1 MSTNIYQFNGALL
14 VSVADGALNT
24 TAAPI
29 AFPGKGYTNY
39 GAPVLQDVLWTMQNF
54 AGSVAPSPLLQGIN
68 WYDTN
73 ANELKVYTGTV
84 WSAMF
89 KDNQTNS
96 PSVNLTYD
104 LGTNSLKFNNIYV
117 GTVHATTVNAT
128 TLTGPTNIFYTT
140 QTNLPSVNATF
151 DLGSSSFKFNAIYAT
166 TIEATN
172 ITGATNL
179 FYNNQT
185 NLPTITN
192 TYDLGSSSFVFGNV
206 YATTFHGT
214 ATQAQYADVA
224 ERYAADSEM
233 EVGDVVRLGGDAEI
247 TITTTDCDTF
257 VFGVISDKPALQM
270 NSKAG
275 TDATHPYV
283 ALLGR
288 TPCKVIGRCAKGDRL
303 VSSSTPG
310 VARAADGG
318 EDPHC
323 VIGRALATKQTDDV
337 GLVEI
342 VIGRA

>member
-1 MSTNIYQFNGALL
+1 MSENIYQFNGSLL

-24 TAAPI
+24 SAAPI

-39 GAPVLQDVLWTMQNF
+39 GAPVLQNQLWDMQHF
-54 AGSVAPSPLLQGIN
+54 AGSVAPTPLLQGVV
-68 WYDTN
+68 WYNTN
-73 ANELKVYTGTV
+73 ANELQVYTGTT
-84 WSAMF
+84 WSALF

-96 PSVNLTYD
+96 PAANLTYD
-104 LGTNSLKFNNIYV
+104 LGTNGLQFNNIYT
-117 GTVHATTVNAT
+117 GTVHAT
-128 TLTGPTNIFYTT
+128 NIIA
-140 QTNLPSVNATF
+140 S
-151 DLGSSSFKFNAIYAT
+151 
-166 TIEATN
+166 N

-179 FYNNQT
+179 FTTTQT
-185 NLPTITN
+185 NLPAVNN
-192 TYDLGSSSFVFGNV
+192 TYNLGSASYLFNTV
-206 YATTFHGT
+206 YATTFNGT

-233 EVGDVVRLGGDAEI
+233 EVGDVVTLGGAAEI
-247 TITTTDCDTF
+247 TKTTVDCDTF

-288 TPCKVIGRCAKGDRL
+288 TPCKVIGPVGKGCRL
-303 VSSSTPG
+303 VSSDTEG
-310 VARAADGG
+310 VARAADSG
-318 EDPHC
+318 ENPLC
-323 VIGRALATKQTDDV
+323 IIGRALADKHTDEV

>member
-1 MSTNIYQFNGALL
+1 MSTNIYQFNGSLL

-24 TAAPI
+24 TAAPL

-54 AGSVAPSPLLQGIN
+54 AGTFAPTPLLQGVN

-73 ANELKVYTGTV
+73 ANELKVYTGTT

-89 KDNQTNS
+89 KDNQTNA
-96 PSVNLTYD
+96 PSANLTYD
-104 LGTNSLKFNNIYV
+104 LGTNSLQFANLYV
-117 GTVHATTVNAT
+117 GTVYAGTVN
-128 TLTGPTNIFYTT
+128 TG
-140 QTNLPSVNATF
+140 
-151 DLGSSSFKFNAIYAT
+151 
-166 TIEATN
+166 N
-172 ITGATNL
+172 ITGATNI
-179 FYNNQT
+179 FYSTQT
-185 NLPTITN
+185 NLPAVNN
-192 TYDLGSSSFVFGNV
+192 TYNLGSASYQFANI
-206 YATTFHGT
+206 YATTFNGT

-233 EVGDVVRLGGDAEI
+233 EVGDVVTLGGAAEI
-247 TITTTDCDTF
+247 TKTTVDCDTF

-288 TPCKVIGRCAKGDRL
+288 TPCKVIGPVGKGCRL
-303 VSSSTPG
+303 VSSDTEG
-310 VARAADGG
+310 VARAADSG
-318 EDPHC
+318 ENPLC
-323 VIGRALATKQTDDV
+323 IIGRALADKHTEDV

>member
-29 AFPGKGYTNY
+29 ALPGKGYTNY

-54 AGSVAPSPLLQGIN
+54 AGSIAPTPLLQGIN

-73 ANELKVYTGTV
+73 ANEFKVYTGTA
-84 WSAMF
+84 WSALF
-89 KDNQTNS
+89 KDNQDNL
-96 PSVNLTYD
+96 PNANLTWD
-104 LGTNSLKFNNIYV
+104 LGSNSLQFNTIYA
-117 GTVHATTVNAT
+117 GTVRA
-128 TLTGPTNIFYTT
+128 TNIFA
-140 QTNLPSVNATF
+140 S
-151 DLGSSSFKFNAIYAT
+151 
-166 TIEATN
+166 N

-179 FYNNQT
+179 FYTTQT
-185 NLPTITN
+185 NLPAVNN
-192 TYDLGSSSFVFGNV
+192 TYNLGSSSFKFNTV
-206 YATTFHGT
+206 YATTFNGT

-224 ERYAADSEM
+224 ERYAADAEM
-233 EVGDVVRLGGDAEI
+233 EVGDVVALGGAAEI
-247 TITTTDCDTF
+247 TITTSDCDTL

-270 NSKAG
+270 NSQAG
-275 TDATHPYV
+275 TDITHPYV

-288 TPCKVIGRCAKGDRL
+288 TPCKVIGRCSKGDRL

-323 VIGRALATKQTDDV
+323 IIGRALANKQTAEI